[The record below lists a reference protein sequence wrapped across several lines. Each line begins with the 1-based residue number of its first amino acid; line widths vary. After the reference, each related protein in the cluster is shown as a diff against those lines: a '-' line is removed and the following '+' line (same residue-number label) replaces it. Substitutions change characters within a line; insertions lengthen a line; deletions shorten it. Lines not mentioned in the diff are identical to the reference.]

1 MATTAL
7 DEQDRPPQE
16 RMSALSGQETAL
28 ADLVHLQKRFLRSVN
43 LERDFYS
50 ADPLA
55 GYFPTPSALAALD
68 RVAAGIARPY
78 ARAFSV
84 TGPYGSG
91 KSSFA
96 LYACKVLAPA
106 SFGAAAARRNAAR
119 MEPALSEHLFPEKK
133 AGFWPILVTGS
144 REPLARALA
153 RGLLEGLDRL
163 PDGAGRHVR
172 ARLEKDNPD
181 VVASEN
187 PSAQEVTRLFAAAS
201 EFALTQEKDCRGLL
215 VVVDEMGKF
224 LEHAARH
231 PLSGDLYAL
240 QELAE
245 YASRSGRAPVL
256 VMTILHQAFEEY
268 ASRLSAMQRQEWQ
281 KIQGRFADIP
291 FGDGPEETLRLL
303 SQAMQ
308 MPEEARTPGLR
319 HVQAWQQE
327 ECRRLHLLPA
337 AFSAGEFFDIAARTY
352 PLHPLTLL
360 LLPQVFRR
368 FGQNER
374 SLFSFLSA
382 EDPHGLPAF
391 LRENRLSPDE
401 TPWLRP
407 HHLYDYVTATL
418 GSTLYAHATAKL
430 WSETQEALFRLRD
443 RDPLQAALVKT
454 IGLLHI
460 LGEQTRVLPS
470 REVLHFALG
479 DGADGA
485 EAIGVALD
493 TLQRA
498 TLITYRQFKK
508 AYRLYEGS
516 DIDIDAR
523 LRDARRQFTGGTDA
537 VALAERLESNPPL
550 IARRHSYETGT
561 LRFFEVFCCRPDTLA
576 TEAVSASSPS
586 GGLLLLCLA
595 SDAASQEQAVGA
607 ALSLTRPDVI
617 VGVTH
622 ETDALHE
629 AAVAVECLLWVQAET
644 PELRNDQVATREVRE
659 RLQEALTAFRAEWS
673 RLMRPQSSEAGD
685 GFADEGALWFHVGH
699 PVLLSSYRKLQ
710 GLVSHACDLTFPHTP
725 RLLNELVNRRQ
736 ISSTATAA
744 RRNVLEA
751 MVTKRTE
758 RRLGI
763 VGYPPEASI
772 YVSVLE
778 STGIHREEPGGAFGF
793 GEPPPERDP
802 ALAKAW
808 QEIEAFLFDETASDT
823 RLPALNA
830 RLQAPPYGLLDGII
844 PLLLCAALLCHEDE
858 VIVYEEERFVTDLD
872 AATLERMIKRP
883 SDYRLRGC
891 RVEGERRQVVERF
904 ARGLLRGGERPTLVN
919 VVRQL
924 YREFNRLPD
933 HTLKTRRLGATAM
946 ALRDTVKQSKEPEKL
961 LFTDLPLL
969 FGCAPFRSDVL
980 DAENVSQFFVGWNA
994 AMMAVMGAYEALL
1007 SQVEMEL
1014 LGAFNETQSAALCT
1028 RAAALLPHATEP
1040 RLKSFLIRVAD
1051 TTLPPRQWL
1060 ESVAAGVVGRPASS
1074 WMDADAERFGASL
1087 PPLLSAFQN
1096 LELVA
1101 FDKRQARGD
1110 GPRLG
1115 LRLAVT
1121 QDSGSEA
1128 ARVVVVPKAD
1138 EQKIETLSRRLLD
1151 AFQALLADE
1160 RQDLRVAVLGKVA
1173 EEILRGTHDH

>member
-1 MATTAL
+1 MRITAL
-7 DEQDRPPQE
+7 DEQDWLPGESNAAPPGRE
-16 RMSALSGQETAL
+16 IAL
-28 ADLVHLQKRFLRSVN
+28 ADLVQLRRRFLRSIN

-50 ADPLA
+50 TDPLD

-68 RVAAGIARPY
+68 RVAAGITQTY

-96 LYACKVLAPA
+96 LYVCKVLAPA
-106 SFGAAAARRNAAR
+106 SFGATAARRNAAR
-119 MEPALSEHLFPEKK
+119 LQPALSGHLFPEKR
-133 AGFWPILVTGS
+133 AGFWPILITGS
-144 REPLARALA
+144 REPLARALV
-153 RGLLEGLDRL
+153 RGLLQGLGRL
-163 PDGAGRHVR
+163 PDEAGAHIR
-172 ARLEKDNPD
+172 ARLEEDQAH
-181 VVASEN
+181 VIASES
-187 PSAQEVTRLFAAAS
+187 PSAQDVTRLFAAAS
-201 EFALTQEKDCRGLL
+201 ELALTRGKDCRGLL

-231 PLSGDLYAL
+231 PLSGDLYVL
-240 QELAE
+240 QEMAE
-245 YASRSGRAPVL
+245 HACRSRHAPLL

-303 SQAMQ
+303 SHAME
-308 MPEEARTPGLR
+308 MPEDARTPPLR
-319 HVQAWQQE
+319 HAQAWQQD
-327 ECRRLHLLPA
+327 ECRRLHLMPA

-360 LLPQVFRR
+360 LLPHIFRR

-382 EDPHGLPAF
+382 EDPHSLSMF
-391 LRENRLSPDE
+391 LRENRLSPQE

-418 GSTLYAHATAKL
+418 GATLYSHATAKL

-443 RDPLQAALVKT
+443 RAPLQTALVKT

-460 LGEQTRVLPS
+460 LGEQTRILPS
-470 REVLHFALG
+470 REVLRFALG
-479 DGADGA
+479 DSDADA
-485 EAIGVALD
+485 EAIGDALD
-493 TLQRA
+493 ALQRA

-523 LRDARRQFTGGTDA
+523 LRDARMQLTGGTDA
-537 VALAERLESNPPL
+537 VTLAERLETNPPL
-550 IARRHSYETGT
+550 VARRHSYETGT
-561 LRFFEVFCCRPDTLA
+561 LRFFEVRCCRPDTLA
-576 TEAVSASSPS
+576 AHAVSVGPTS
-586 GGLLLLCLA
+586 GGLLLCLA
-595 SDAASQEQAVGA
+595 PDASSQEQAIGT

-617 VGVTH
+617 VGVTR
-622 ETDALHE
+622 ETDALLE
-629 AAVAVECLLWVQAET
+629 AATAVECLLWVQVET
-644 PELRNDQVATREVRE
+644 PELRNDRVATREVRE

-673 RLMRPQSSEAGD
+673 RLMRPQSSEAG
-685 GFADEGALWFHVGH
+685 EGIVGEGSLWFYAGQ
-699 PVLLSSYRKLQ
+699 PVALTSYRKLQ
-710 GLVSHACDLTFPHTP
+710 ALVSHACDRTFPYTP

-751 MVTKRTE
+751 MITRRAE

-778 STGIHREEPGGAFGF
+778 STGIHRETQGEAFGF
-793 GEPPPERDP
+793 GAPPPEHDP

-808 QEIEAFLFDETASDT
+808 QEIEAFLFDEMASDT
-823 RLPALNA
+823 SLPALNG
-830 RLQAPPYGLLDGII
+830 RLQSPPYGVLDGVI

-858 VIVYEEERFVTDLD
+858 VIVYEEDRFVTDLD

-933 HTLKTRRLGATAM
+933 YTLKTRRLSATAT
-946 ALRDTVKQSKEPEKL
+946 ALRDTVKRSKEPEQL
-961 LFTDLPLL
+961 LFNDLPLL
-969 FGCAPFRSDVL
+969 FGCTPFRSDVA
-980 DAENVSQFFVGWNA
+980 DEENVSQFFAAWNA
-994 AMMAVMGAYEALL
+994 AMSAVMGAYDALL
-1007 SQVEMEL
+1007 SEVEATLCE
-1014 LGAFNETQSAALCT
+1014 AFTVTRSADLSA
-1028 RAAALLPHATEP
+1028 RSALLSHATEP
-1040 RLKSFLIRVAD
+1040 RLRSFLIRVAD
-1051 TTLPPRQWL
+1051 TALPPRQWL
-1060 ESVAAGVVGRPASS
+1060 ESVAAGVVGRPAAS
-1074 WMDADAERFGASL
+1074 WTDGDAERFGSL
-1087 PPLLSAFQN
+1087 LPSLVSAFQN

-1101 FDKRQARGD
+1101 FDKRQVLGD
-1110 GPRLG
+1110 EPRVG

-1121 QDSGSEA
+1121 QDSGSES
-1128 ARVVVVPKAD
+1128 ARVVVVPKSD

-1151 AFQALLADE
+1151 AFQTLLADE
-1160 RQDLRVAVLGKVA
+1160 RQDLRVAVIGKVA